1 MDIKQLLHE
10 QSILIPL
17 AADNKTAVMEKL
29 VDALAA
35 SGAVSDREAYLTALH
50 NREATGSTGIGFRVA
65 IPHGKSSGVARPAL
79 AFAKLAQ
86 PVDWDS
92 LDGQPVSS
100 VFMIAVPEAAAGNEH
115 LQILIAISRKL
126 IDEQFRERLLA
137 VEDAGTLIDLLGAIS

>member
-1 MDIKQLLHE
+1 MNIKELLHE
-10 QSILIPL
+10 RSILIPL
-17 AADNKTAVMEKL
+17 AASDKASVMEEL
-29 VDALAA
+29 AGALAA
-35 SGAVSDREAYLTALH
+35 SGAVHDQSAYMAAL
-50 NREATGSTGIGFRVA
+50 NAREATSSTGIGFQVA
-65 IPHGKSSGVARPAL
+65 IPHGKSAGVAKPAL
-79 AFAKLAQ
+79 AFAKLAN

-137 VEDAGTLIDLLGAIS
+137 VEDSSELIDLLSAI